1 MSQPPVSD
9 VPLKIAL
16 LGYRSAPHS
25 GGQGIYLK
33 YLSRSLARRG
43 HQVTVISGPPYP
55 QLDPEV
61 TLVRLPSL
69 DLYEHGLKSIR
80 PRQLLSRLECVEWFS
95 KLTGGFAEPYTFGER
110 VKNWFVGRESEFDI
124 IHDNQTIA
132 DGTLALQ
139 HRGLPLVTTIH
150 HPITKDYRVALA
162 SEPRWYMRLLIH
174 RWHSFL
180 RMQKRVAPQ
189 LQSVVTVS
197 GASAK
202 DISDDFNVDRSAISV
217 MHLGVDSELFRPLP
231 DKERESHR
239 LMTTASADAPLK
251 GLSVLLHAIASLR
264 PDYPGIRLTL
274 VGRPKPG
281 GDTERLIA
289 SLGLENVVES
299 CKGIS
304 HEEMVQKYASA
315 SVAVV
320 PSIYEG
326 FGLPAV
332 EAMACGVP
340 LVSTDGGALAE
351 VVEDAGLVVSA
362 GDAKAL
368 ANAIRRLF
376 EDDDLRSEYASRG
389 LSRVEQHFCWNRC
402 AERMEAY
409 YRDRM
414 AAC

>member
-1 MSQPPVSD
+1 M
-9 VPLKIAL
+9 
-16 LGYRSAPHS
+16 
-25 GGQGIYLK
+25 
-33 YLSRSLARRG
+33 
-43 HQVTVISGPPYP
+43 TVISGPPYP

-281 GDTERLIA
+281 GETERLIA
-289 SLGLENVVES
+289 SLGLESVVES

>member
-110 VKNWFVGRESEFDI
+110 VKKWFVGRESEFDI

-281 GDTERLIA
+281 GDTERLIS